1 VLEFLVCE
9 INSLAMSADVK
20 NTEEHHIIRIM
31 HMHNMLTMHIVLPEC
46 GTLLPKHAVAS
57 SLISMCI

>member
-9 INSLAMSADVK
+9 INSLAKSTDGK
-20 NTEEHHIIRIM
+20 HTEEHQIIRNK
-31 HMHNMLTMHIVLPEC
+31 HMHNMPTMHIVLPED
-46 GTLLPKHAVAS
+46 GALLPKHAGSS